1 MSGWRIH
8 KIMLIRMSSA
18 SAQETTDSISMTPSK
33 LRQAMSQF
41 ATGVIVL
48 SVGGEHIHGMTAN
61 AFSSVSLDPPTVLCC
76 VSHSAVMHKAMLAS
90 RRFGIS
96 VLGAEQESL
105 ARHFADKNRSLG
117 PAQFSGLDWRP
128 GPTTQAPLL
137 HGAIA
142 WLECELSEHY
152 DANDHSIFIGEVVN
166 SGSSSDTSGLL
177 FFNGGFQQ
185 VRPTSRRSSADE

>member
-1 MSGWRIH
+1 
-8 KIMLIRMSSA
+8 MSSI
-18 SAQETTDSISMTPSK
+18 SAQETTDSIPMTPST
-33 LRQAMSQF
+33 LREAMSQF

-48 SVGGEHIHGMTAN
+48 SVGGEHVHGMTAN

-76 VSHSAVMHKAMLAS
+76 VSHNAVMHKVMLAS

-105 ARHFADKNRSLG
+105 ARHFADKNRPLG

-128 GPTTQAPLL
+128 GPITQAPLL

-142 WLECELSEHY
+142 WLECELSDHY
-152 DANDHSIFIGEVVN
+152 DSNDHSIFVGEVVN
-166 SGSSSDTSGLL
+166 SDRSPNASGLL
-177 FFNGGFQQ
+177 FFNGGFQH
-185 VRPTSRRSSADE
+185 VRPTNKRQSADG